1 MSKILLISNDS
12 KLNSTLEKLSNEISC
27 DLSFFNKSADP
38 LDIISEVLSTNAH
51 LIILDDDFIAP
62 ASAKLLESIKKV
74 KSKLSIIFITADS
87 SLELG
92 RTINNI
98 GVKFYLI
105 KPITEE
111 NLREFI
117 KSVKTQNQ
125 TQIY

>member
-12 KLNSTLEKLSNEISC
+12 NLNSSLEKLSSEINC
-27 DLSFFNKSADP
+27 ELSFYNKSADS
-38 LDIISEVLSTNAH
+38 LDVISEVLSANAQ
-51 LIILDDDFIAP
+51 LIILDDDYIAP

-74 KSKLSIIFITADS
+74 KSKLAIIFITSDS

-105 KPITEE
+105 KPISEE

-117 KSVKTQNQ
+117 KSVRTQNQ
-125 TQIY
+125 EQIY